1 MWLVGCDSVTP
12 TIATIRGRAAMKSL
26 VFFNNKGG
34 VGKTTLAC
42 NMAAHIAKDAGLR
55 VLVVDLDPQCNATQ
69 LLLSDTQWD
78 TLYANRQKST
88 RRTVLK
94 VLRHIRAGDS
104 AIDDDLD
111 TLTSRRFG
119 VDVLPGHPSLSMV
132 EDRLSSSWVEFQAG
146 TPGGARRSMWVSN
159 LIASADYDLVVL
171 DVGPSLGALNRT
183 VLLGSDGFVTPMA
196 ADLFS
201 LYALDNIGD
210 WIKAWARDYR
220 RGYQSLMESDADLE
234 DLKLVKEPSVLNGFV
249 GYTVQQYVTKAM
261 GGASRS
267 VNAYERYRRQI
278 PERAETLTELA
289 FPDVVDADLG
299 VVPNMFSMIPLA
311 QAVHAPI
318 RELTTRDG
326 VRGAQVS
333 QQERYVERLEQIAA
347 RLMTNLGVV
356 QS

>member
-1 MWLVGCDSVTP
+1 
-12 TIATIRGRAAMKSL
+12 MKSL

-42 NMAAHIAKDAGLR
+42 NMAAHIAKDAGLS
-55 VLVVDLDPQCNATQ
+55 VLVIDLDPQCNATQ
-69 LLLSDTQWD
+69 LLLSDKQWD
-78 TLYANRQKST
+78 GLYGNRLKST

-111 TLTSRRFG
+111 ILSSRRFG

-146 TPGGARRSMWVSN
+146 TPGGARRSMWVSS
-159 LIASADYDLVVL
+159 LVAATTYDLVVL

-220 RGYQSLMESDADLE
+220 RGYQSIAEAEIELDDVDLP
-234 DLKLVKEPSVLNGFV
+234 DEPSVLSGFV

-278 PERAETLTELA
+278 PERAETLTGLA
-289 FPDVVDADLG
+289 FPKVTEPDLG

-326 VRGAQVS
+326 LRGAQVS
-333 QQERYVERLEQIAA
+333 QQERYVERLEQIAS
-347 RLMTNLGVV
+347 RLMENLGVER
-356 QS
+356 S